1 MALFNTQLVD
11 GTVRQHAEDSLKQ
24 FQEQNIF
31 GKMTT
36 HLERLEAIDI
46 RLEARLQELLRGEQ
60 HLQQE
65 VGGLIH
71 SLPSLLTQIEGFNT
85 LFEQRIVPQ
94 LALRRM
100 RKMNAIQAFAREG
113 DGENLLKCIEAGV
126 PVSLKD
132 SKGQTALHWAVDRG
146 HLNIIE
152 LLVAKNADV
161 NAKDN
166 KGQGPLHYAA
176 VCDREAIAKFLV
188 KQNARTDMKDN
199 DGNTPYDLC
208 DMKWPWL
215 QNAVA

>member
-1 MALFNTQLVD
+1 
-11 GTVRQHAEDSLKQ
+11 
-24 FQEQNIF
+24 
-31 GKMTT
+31 
-36 HLERLEAIDI
+36 
-46 RLEARLQELLRGEQ
+46 
-60 HLQQE
+60 
-65 VGGLIH
+65 
-71 SLPSLLTQIEGFNT
+71 
-85 LFEQRIVPQ
+85 
-94 LALRRM
+94 
-100 RKMNAIQAFAREG
+100 MNAIQAFARER

-161 NAKDN
+161 NAKEN
-166 KGQGPLHYAA
+166 EGQGPLHYAA